1 MTLSLSEKTL
11 IESVRARQIEIEKFV
26 LFQLLPKVV
35 KASIRNTK
43 HFCEWYSIPM
53 NYVRI
58 IESPLTFELLDVNK
72 NHKIL
77 DISSPKLLPLYMM
90 VKGFKNITV
99 SDVEEYFKEDFQVY
113 SQNFPISPKIE
124 TFDARK
130 IPYQDETFD
139 RVFSISV
146 LEHVPGE
153 GDIDISKEV
162 ARVLK
167 PEGLFVLTLPAYK
180 VYLEEWVKNPSI
192 YWQTEKDREGRSF
205 YQRRYDESSIRHRFS
220 GLGMTIKDIVYI
232 AEKPIQEPKLND
244 KGMLLHNVYYLNNLI
259 IVKFLKKL
267 YQIFKI
273 PCLPYIS
280 HRTVS
285 KRYHYLTRDNSDPN
299 IRQVAV
305 KFQKE
310 K

>member
-1 MTLSLSEKTL
+1 MTVVLQEKTL
-11 IESVRARQIEIEKFV
+11 IESVRARQSEIEKFV
-26 LFQLLPKVV
+26 LFQLLPKVIRS
-35 KASIRNTK
+35 SIRNTK
-43 HFCEWYSIPM
+43 HFREWYSVPM

-58 IESPLTFELLDVNK
+58 IESPLTFELLDINK

-90 VKGFKNITV
+90 VNGFKNITV
-99 SDVEEYFKEDFQVY
+99 SDIEEYFKEDFKVY
-113 SQNFPISPKIE
+113 SEHFTISPKIE
-124 TFDARK
+124 TFDARN

-139 RVFSISV
+139 RVFSVSV

-153 GDIDISKEV
+153 GDIHISKEV

-167 PEGLFVLTLPAYK
+167 PDGLFVLTLPAYK

-192 YWQTEKDREGRSF
+192 YWQTENDREGRSF

-220 GLGMTIKDIVYI
+220 GLGMTIKDIIYI
-232 AEKPIQEPKLND
+232 AEKPIQEPKLNEQ
-244 KGMLLHNVYYLNNLI
+244 GMLLHNVYYLNNLI
-259 IVKFLKKL
+259 VVKCLKKL
-267 YQIFKI
+267 YQILKI
-273 PCLPYIS
+273 PCLPYLS
-280 HRTVS
+280 YRRLS
-285 KRYHYLTRDNSDPN
+285 ERYHYLTRDSSDPN

-305 KFQKE
+305 KLQKE